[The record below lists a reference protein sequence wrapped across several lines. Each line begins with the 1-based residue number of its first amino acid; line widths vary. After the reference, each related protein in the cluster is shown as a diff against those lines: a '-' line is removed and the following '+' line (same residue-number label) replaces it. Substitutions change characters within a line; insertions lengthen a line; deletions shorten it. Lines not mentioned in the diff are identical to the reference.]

1 MARVTIGDRRNRIT
15 IQQKTRGA
23 SDGAG
28 GNVSETWGTYVR
40 LWAHVDMRSA
50 REIVA
55 ADQTVHRLS
64 AVVTI
69 LYRTDLT
76 TAMQL
81 VYKNSVYAILGI
93 RHLSEGGWT
102 RTELQ
107 CEEGAPS

>member
-1 MARVTIGDRRNRIT
+1 MARVEIGDRRNRVT
-15 IQQKTRGA
+15 IERKVRGA

-28 GNVSETWGTYVR
+28 GNVAETWGTYVR
-40 LWAHVDMRSA
+40 LWAHVDMRNA

-76 TAMQL
+76 TAMRL
-81 VYKNSVYAILGI
+81 VYKGGTYAILGI
-93 RHLSEGGWT
+93 RHLADGGWS

>member
-1 MARVTIGDRRNRIT
+1 MARVEIGDRRNRVT

-28 GNVSETWGTYVR
+28 GNTAETWSTYR
-40 LWAHVDMRSA
+40 TLWAHVDMRNA

-76 TAMQL
+76 TAMRL
-81 VYKNSVYAILGI
+81 VYKGGTYAILGI
-93 RHLSEGGWT
+93 RHLGDGGWT

>member
-1 MARVTIGDRRNRIT
+1 VARVSIGARRNRVTIQT
-15 IQQKTRGA
+15 KTRGA

-28 GNVSETWGTYVR
+28 GNVSETWSTYR
-40 LWAHVDMRSA
+40 TLWAHVDMKSA

-76 TAMQL
+76 TAMRL
-81 VYKNSVYAILGI
+81 VYKNSVYAIQGI
-93 RHLSEGGWT
+93 RHLSDGGWS
-102 RTELQ
+102 RTVLE